1 MMPEMLTPLT
11 SATFMVTLPLV
22 GISVGKP
29 RPMIL
34 VSGLVTLIV
43 EP

>member
-1 MMPEMLTPLT
+1 MLTPLT
-11 SATFMVTLPLV
+11 SATFIVTLPLD

-34 VSGLVTLIV
+34 VSAFVTLMV
-43 EP
+43 DPML